1 MRPAA
6 ASRPADAEAGR
17 SSVEGPAGR
26 PARSP
31 SVSGMTSPFIARPEL
46 LDADPLQATG
56 RPVRWGVVATGAIA
70 ATVTA
75 DLLLL
80 PDAEL
85 QAVSSRRADR
95 AQAFAERFG
104 ATAWY
109 ADDAQGSGVDALLAD
124 PAVEAVYVATP
135 HAQHAA
141 VVRAA
146 LTAGKSVLCE
156 KPLTINAREATE
168 LVELARERGLFLMEA
183 VWTRFLPAYQRALE
197 IAASGEIG
205 TVQWVS
211 AEVGFP
217 APQDPTARIWAP
229 ADGGGALLDL
239 AVYPLLWAWGT
250 LGLPD
255 EVRAVGTLNAEGV
268 DAQNALTLTW
278 ASGAQAQLTTSL
290 LARSPHTA
298 MVCGTDGWVRT
309 DGADS
314 VYRPTR
320 LDVQAGEGPV
330 RTEEFGLIGSGY
342 VHELREVTRC
352 LQQGLTESPV
362 LPLEHS
368 LATMRLL
375 DGVREQLGV
384 VYPNDR

>member
-1 MRPAA
+1 
-6 ASRPADAEAGR
+6 
-17 SSVEGPAGR
+17 V
-26 PARSP
+26 
-31 SVSGMTSPFIARPEL
+31 TSPFIARPEL
-46 LDADPLQATG
+46 LDADPLAATG

-75 DLLLL
+75 DLALL
-80 PDAEL
+80 PDAVL
-85 QAVSSRRADR
+85 HAVSSRRADR
-95 AQAFAERFG
+95 AAAFAEQFG
-104 ATAWY
+104 FATAY
-109 ADDAQGSGVDALLAD
+109 SDTADRLGYEALFAD
-124 PAVEAVYVATP
+124 LDVEVVYVATP
-135 HAQHAA
+135 HAQHAE

-146 LTAGKSVLCE
+146 LTAGKAVLCE
-156 KPLTINAREATE
+156 KPMTINAREAQE
-168 LVELARERGLFLMEA
+168 LVDLARVRGVFLMEA
-183 VWTRFLPAYQRALE
+183 VWTRFLPAMQRALE

-217 APQDPTARIWAP
+217 APADPTARIWAR

-255 EVRAVGTLNAEGV
+255 AVSAVGTLNAEGV
-268 DAQNALTLTW
+268 DAQNALSLSY

-298 MVCGTDGWVRT
+298 LVAGSDGWIRAQGP
-309 DGADS
+309 DE

-320 LDVQAGEGPV
+320 LEVQVGEGAV
-330 RTEEFGLIGSGY
+330 RTEEFELIGSGY

-362 LPLEHS
+362 MPLDHS

-375 DGVREQLGV
+375 DAVRGQLGV
-384 VYPNDR
+384 VYPNDV

>member
-1 MRPAA
+1 M
-6 ASRPADAEAGR
+6 
-17 SSVEGPAGR
+17 
-26 PARSP
+26 
-31 SVSGMTSPFIARPEL
+31 
-46 LDADPLQATG
+46 LDADPLAATG

-75 DLLLL
+75 DLALL
-80 PDAEL
+80 PDAVL
-85 QAVSSRRADR
+85 QAVSSRHAERAR
-95 AQAFAERFG
+95 AFAEQLGF
-104 ATAWY
+104 ASWY
-109 ADDAQGSGVDALLAD
+109 ADDDTRTGLDALLAD
-124 PAVEAVYVATP
+124 PAVEVVYVATP

-156 KPLTINAREATE
+156 KPVTINAREARE
-168 LVELARERGLFLMEA
+168 LVDLARERGLFLMEA
-183 VWTRFLPAYQRALE
+183 VWTRFLPAYQRALQ

-217 APQDPTARIWAP
+217 APQDLTARIWAL

-255 EVRAVGTLNAEGV
+255 AVHAAGTVTPEGV
-268 DAQNALTLTW
+268 DAQNALTLSY

-298 MVCGTDGWVRT
+298 LVCGSDGWIRT
-309 DGADS
+309 DGEHA

-320 LDVQAGEGPV
+320 LDVQVGDGAV
-330 RTEEFGLIGSGY
+330 RTEEFPLIGSGY

-362 LPLEHS
+362 MPLEHS
-368 LATMRLL
+368 LATMELL
-375 DGVREQLGV
+375 DGVRAQLGV
-384 VYPNDR
+384 DYPNDR

>member
-1 MRPAA
+1 MTLAP
-6 ASRPADAEAGR
+6 P
-17 SSVEGPAGR
+17 
-26 PARSP
+26 
-31 SVSGMTSPFIARPEL
+31 TSPFIARPEL
-46 LDADPLQATG
+46 LDADPLAPTG
-56 RPVRWGVVATGAIA
+56 RPVGWGVVATGAIA

-75 DLLLL
+75 DLALL
-80 PDAEL
+80 PDAVL

-95 AQAFAERFG
+95 AQAFAEQLG
-104 ATAWY
+104 VASWY
-109 ADDAQGSGVDALLAD
+109 ADDETRSGLDALLAD
-124 PAVEAVYVATP
+124 PAVEVVYVATP

-156 KPLTINAREATE
+156 KPVTINAREAQE
-168 LVELARERGLFLMEA
+168 LVDLARERGLFLMEA
-183 VWTRFLPAYQRALE
+183 VWTRFLPAYQRALQ

-205 TVQWVS
+205 TVHWVS

-217 APQDPTARIWAP
+217 APLDLTARIWAL

-255 EVRAVGTLNAEGV
+255 SVRATGARTPEGV
-268 DAQNALTLTW
+268 DAQNALTLGW
-278 ASGAQAQLTTSL
+278 DSGAQAQLTTSL

-298 MVCGTDGWVRT
+298 LICGSDGWIRT

-320 LDVQAGEGPV
+320 LDVQVGDAAV
-330 RTEEFGLIGSGY
+330 RTEEFPLIGSGY

-362 LPLEHS
+362 MPLEHS

-375 DGVREQLGV
+375 DGAREQLGV